1 MNKNKLVAEE
11 GFMLTDGKGV
21 YGKVIILP
29 LNSDGSEY
37 YKITEAEYN
46 EVMEKLALET
56 EQNM

>member
-1 MNKNKLVAEE
+1 MNKNKLIAEE
-11 GFMLTDGKGV
+11 GFMFTDGKGV
-21 YGKVIILP
+21 YGKIIILP

-46 EVMEKLALET
+46 KIMEELALET